1 MSEQDEIELDV
12 GKLFHAFCD
21 KILIVIFVAVLC
33 AAAAYSATVSFIAP
47 KYSASA
53 LLYVN
58 SSNLSLANTKVSI
71 STQDLT
77 AAKSLVETY
86 IVILKTRTTLEEVA
100 EVSGLDYSYGQL
112 ESMISAGPV
121 NNTEVFSVTVTC
133 NNSSHAEILANTIAQ
148 LLPNR
153 IASIVEGSSARIV
166 DSAIED
172 TTIVSPDYKKNTLYG
187 FTGGFL
193 VTTFVILLLAMMD
206 DKVRDLENASAK
218 YQLPILAVIPDL
230 HSNGSGS
237 DYGKSVRS
245 NERKPG

>member
-12 GKLFHAFCD
+12 GKLAHALWD
-21 KILIVIFVAVLC
+21 RALIIVLVAVLC
-33 AAAAYSATVSFIAP
+33 AAAAFSLTVSFIAP

-133 NNSSHAEILANTIAQ
+133 ENSSHAEILANTIAQ

-166 DSAIED
+166 DSAIEN
-172 TTIVSPDYKKNTLYG
+172 TTSVSPDYKKNALFG
-187 FTGGFL
+187 FAGGFL
-193 VTTFVILLLAMMD
+193 VSSFIVLLLAMMD
-206 DKVRDLENASAK
+206 DKVRELESASAK

-230 HSNGSGS
+230 NSNGSGS